1 MATPNLSLQ
10 EPANNTLN
18 GTWDVAVNANST
30 TLDNALGAAATLNA
44 TGLTGVQAL
53 TLAQYSCATLVVT
66 GAPAGNV
73 TYQLPAGVSRFL
85 FVNNT
90 TTGAFSVSF
99 ASASGGAVVAV
110 PQGASATVV
119 IDPTRGAR
127 LGNTIATGA
136 GGAAN
141 QVQVNAG
148 GALAGAPGLV
158 YNPAT
163 SGLAVGGPLAVSG
176 PVALSGAVTTPLVV
190 QASAATITAVLAFQT
205 AAMPIDCSKSNVFRC
220 TLTTNM
226 TSPPVLSNM
235 ADGQTI
241 NVLLQQDATGN
252 RTALWPANFKWV
264 NGTPGV
270 LSTAP
275 NAADLLVLTYFASLN
290 AWLAALLRGF
300 A

>member
-1 MATPNLSLQ
+1 MTTQNLALQ

-18 GTWDVAVNANST
+18 GTWDTVINANST
-30 TLDNALGAAATLNA
+30 VIDSALGSVATLNA
-44 TGLTGVQAL
+44 TGLTGVQTL
-53 TLAQYSCATLVVT
+53 TLAQYSCASLVVT
-66 GAPAGNV
+66 GAPTGNV
-73 TYQLPAGVSRFL
+73 TYQLPAGVGRFF

-99 ASASGGAVVAV
+99 ASASGGAVIAV
-110 PQGASATVV
+110 PQGAAAAVV
-119 IDPTRGAR
+119 INANGAR

-158 YNPAT
+158 YAPAT
-163 SGLAVGGPLAVSG
+163 SGLTVGGPLSVSG
-176 PVALSGAVTTPLVV
+176 PVALSGAVTTPLDV
-190 QASAATITAVLAFQT
+190 QASAATLTQVLAFQT
-205 AAMPIDCSKSNVFRC
+205 AAMPIDCSRSNVFRV

-226 TSPPVLSNM
+226 SSPPVLSNM
-235 ADGQTI
+235 ADGQSVNI
-241 NVLLQQDATGN
+241 LLQQDATGN
-252 RTALWPANFKWV
+252 RTALWPSSFKWV

-275 NAADLLVLTYFASLN
+275 NALDLLVATYIGGLS